1 MMSRSREKYRNER
14 WSPPL
19 SPADRPLVH
28 QLDERAQS
36 YRVPGQAEHHIGALT
51 GPVDHQ
57 VEVAVVEREHGD
69 RGEVELCLAL
79 LLTCLSPHSTRTR
92 LSSDEECLLVL
103 VLVITEQT
111 ITWSYHG
118 EDRPQQ

>member
-1 MMSRSREKYRNER
+1 M
-14 WSPPL
+14 
-19 SPADRPLVH
+19 
-28 QLDERAQS
+28 
-36 YRVPGQAEHHIGALT
+36 
-51 GPVDHQ
+51 
-57 VEVAVVEREHGD
+57 EVAVVEREHGD
-69 RGEVELCLAL
+69 GGQVELCLV
-79 LLTCLSPHSTRTR
+79 LLTNLPPHSARTR